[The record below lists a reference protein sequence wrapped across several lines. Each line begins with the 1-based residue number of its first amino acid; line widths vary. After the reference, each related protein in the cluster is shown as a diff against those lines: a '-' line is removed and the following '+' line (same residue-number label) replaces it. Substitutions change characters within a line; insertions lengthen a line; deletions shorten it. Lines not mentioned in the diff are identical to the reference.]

1 MAGAMAAIRPAATPM
16 SIERVA
22 GRGVRQ
28 AGVAQ
33 DEIHG
38 DRLRDRSTG
47 AMFGMTFSVAGLCP
61 RTGEIGL
68 ALTTS
73 SMAAGARA
81 MFLAPGHGAVFAQ
94 ARSDPA
100 LGALGR
106 ARLEAGRLRG
116 RDPRRHARRHAATP
130 PGANSACSTRKG
142 ATAHHTGEH
151 CVAAKGA
158 VTGPGA
164 LAIGNGLANDDVV
177 PAILRGFQAD
187 PDRPLVER
195 LIAALDAG
203 LDAGGE
209 PYPLRS
215 AALQVSR
222 PGIPFPVIDLRVD
235 LAERPLADLRR
246 YWTNYAPLL
255 EGYLARAID
264 PANAPL
270 AASFETHL
278 RQPVNGALQCA

>member
-1 MAGAMAAIRPAATPM
+1 
-16 SIERVA
+16 
-22 GRGVRQ
+22 
-28 AGVAQ
+28 
-33 DEIHG
+33 
-38 DRLRDRSTG
+38 
-47 AMFGMTFSVAGLCP
+47 MFRMTFSVAGLCP

-106 ARLEAGRLRG
+106 ARLEAGRSADGTLA
-116 RDPRRHARRHAATP
+116 DLLAATP
-130 PGANSACSTRKG
+130 YAAWRQLGVLDAKGGA
-142 ATAHHTGEH
+142 AHHTGEH
-151 CVAAKGA
+151 CVTAKGA
-158 VTGPGA
+158 LTAPGA
-164 LAIGNGLANDDVV
+164 LALGNGLANDEVV
-177 PAILRGFQAD
+177 PAILRGFGAN
-187 PDRPLVER
+187 PDLPLVER

-215 AALQVSR
+215 AAVQVSR

-235 LAERPLADLRR
+235 LADRPLADLRR
-246 YWTNYAPLL
+246 YWANYAPLL
-255 EGYLARAID
+255 EGYLARATD

-278 RQPVNGALQCA
+278 RQPINGALQCA

>member
-1 MAGAMAAIRPAATPM
+1 MKHG
-16 SIERVA
+16 
-22 GRGVRQ
+22 GNVR
-28 AGVAQ
+28 
-33 DEIHG
+33 
-38 DRLRDRSTG
+38 
-47 AMFGMTFSVAGLCP
+47 MTFSVAGLCP

-68 ALTTS
+68 ALATS

-81 MFLAPGHGAVFAQ
+81 MFLAPGCGAVFAQ

-106 ARLEAGRLRG
+106 ARLEAGRSADETVADMLAAAPHRAWRQLGVLDAQG
-116 RDPRRHARRHAATP
+116 RA
-130 PGANSACSTRKG
+130 
-142 ATAHHTGEH
+142 AHHTGEH

-158 VTGPGA
+158 VSAPGA
-164 LAIGNGLANDDVV
+164 LAIGNGLANDAVV

-195 LIAALDAG
+195 LIAALNAG

-222 PGIPFPVIDLRVD
+222 PGIPFPVVDLRVD
-235 LAERPLADLRR
+235 LAEHPLADLSR
-246 YWTNYAPLL
+246 YWANYAPLL

-278 RQPVNGALQCA
+278 RQPINGALPCA

>member
-1 MAGAMAAIRPAATPM
+1 
-16 SIERVA
+16 
-22 GRGVRQ
+22 
-28 AGVAQ
+28 
-33 DEIHG
+33 
-38 DRLRDRSTG
+38 
-47 AMFGMTFSVAGLCP
+47 MTFSVAGLCP

-81 MFLAPGHGAVFAQ
+81 MFLAPGRGAVFAQ

-106 ARLEAGRLRG
+106 ARLEAGRSAEETLA
-116 RDPRRHARRHAATP
+116 DMIAATP
-130 PGANSACSTRKG
+130 HAAWRQLGVLDAQGRA
-142 ATAHHTGEH
+142 AHHTGER

-158 VTGPGA
+158 VTGAGA
-164 LAIGNGLANDDVV
+164 LAIGNGLANEEVV
-177 PAILRGFQAD
+177 PAILRGFQAE

-203 LDAGGE
+203 LEAGGE

-222 PGIPFPVIDLRVD
+222 PGIPFAVIDLRAD
-235 LAERPLADLRR
+235 LAEHPLADLRR
-246 YWTNYAPLL
+246 YWRNYEPLL
-255 EGYLARAID
+255 ESYLARAID

-270 AASFETHL
+270 AAAFESHL